1 MARELGSKVYNRY
14 ITQRKLRSRQL
25 EKVQEVYEGYIHLL
39 AKDSQVGAP
48 GRGSSWGLQVTEQGA
63 RQFVHLLT
71 STRSRVCESAAAEA
85 TRTSK
90 APPSAWQAP
99 CPMAAGGLILAWQ
112 WAFLSLKVLNQQN

>member
-1 MARELGSKVYNRY
+1 MARDLGSKVYNRY

-48 GRGSSWGLQVTEQGA
+48 GRGRSWGLQVTERGA

-90 APPSAWQAP
+90 VPSSTWQAP
-99 CPMAAGGLILAWQ
+99 CHMAAGGSILAWQ